1 MHQHIARGKFA
12 KASGLINHVTNVAY
26 AVQGVHDAWEDLKQ
40 HHKRSPMPKLKEK
53 LHKAGKAV
61 GLAAD
66 IANAASSVQGA
77 WESVHNRREEAY
89 ELDELE

>member
-1 MHQHIARGKFA
+1 
-12 KASGLINHVTNVAY
+12 
-26 AVQGVHDAWEDLKQ
+26 
-40 HHKRSPMPKLKEK
+40 MPKPKEK

-77 WESVHNRREEAY
+77 WDSVHNRRGFGDVGDA
-89 ELDELE
+89 L